1 MRLFLFHIVFAT
13 HLIYLLF
20 PRFVLRLFC
29 SNLQFSR
36 VFRFEWSLW
45 LPPVYFSTTV
55 TRTRDFPLFPP
66 VLFCL
71 VRVVFTGTTCLT
83 FSYCFRSET
92 CEFYVSQLVGETSR
106 DTAHPCQDGEE
117 GINAV
122 KKRHIGGNV
131 SVVREVIDSSES
143 RQNYQDGEGFSDLSG
158 YPVESRTHP
167 PGYLSES
174 PFRGQVHKSG
184 TSSIRTAEH

>member
-1 MRLFLFHIVFAT
+1 M
-13 HLIYLLF
+13 
-20 PRFVLRLFC
+20 
-29 SNLQFSR
+29 
-36 VFRFEWSLW
+36 
-45 LPPVYFSTTV
+45 
-55 TRTRDFPLFPP
+55 
-66 VLFCL
+66 
-71 VRVVFTGTTCLT
+71 VFTGTTCLT

-106 DTAHPCQDGEE
+106 DTAHPCQDGED

-131 SVVREVIDSSES
+131 SVVRKRSTPRSPA
-143 RQNYQDGEGFSDLSG
+143 RTTKTGKGFSDLSG

-167 PGYLSES
+167 RGYLSES

>member
-1 MRLFLFHIVFAT
+1 MASARLFFN
-13 HLIYLLF
+13 YGNSSSRF
-20 PRFVLRLFC
+20 PPLSACPVL
-29 SNLQFSR
+29 
-36 VFRFEWSLW
+36 
-45 LPPVYFSTTV
+45 P
-55 TRTRDFPLFPP
+55 RTRGIYGYY
-66 VLFCL
+66 VLD
-71 VRVVFTGTTCLT
+71 

-167 PGYLSES
+167 RGYLSES

>member
-1 MRLFLFHIVFAT
+1 M
-13 HLIYLLF
+13 
-20 PRFVLRLFC
+20 
-29 SNLQFSR
+29 
-36 VFRFEWSLW
+36 
-45 LPPVYFSTTV
+45 V

-71 VRVVFTGTTCLT
+71 ERVVFTGTTCLT

-106 DTAHPCQDGEE
+106 DAAHPCQDGEE

-167 PGYLSES
+167 QGYLSES